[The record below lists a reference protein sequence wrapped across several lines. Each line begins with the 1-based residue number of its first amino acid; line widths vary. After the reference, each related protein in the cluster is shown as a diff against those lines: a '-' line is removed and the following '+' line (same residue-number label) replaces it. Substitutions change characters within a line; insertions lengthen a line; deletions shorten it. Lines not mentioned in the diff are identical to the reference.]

1 MQTVGFIYSKY
12 EISSYIIYII
22 TCITYMET
30 EELARSIHRKHVT
43 HEANI
48 YEKSVNIRSTPL

>member
-1 MQTVGFIYSKY
+1 
-12 EISSYIIYII
+12 
-22 TCITYMET
+22 MET
-30 EELARSIHRKHVT
+30 EELVGSIHRKHVT